1 MNMPRELVS
10 NVCVNVSKERDF
22 QNKNTHHM
30 CVADS
35 GSRINFC
42 LVIEKVVKKSTN
54 SIFLFFR
61 YVFRSIGRLLIIQCP
76 KMNVV
81 PLVNKYY

>member
-35 GSRINFC
+35 GSGINFC
-42 LVIEKVVKKSTN
+42 LVIEKSGLEKH
-54 SIFLFFR
+54 
-61 YVFRSIGRLLIIQCP
+61 
-76 KMNVV
+76 
-81 PLVNKYY
+81 